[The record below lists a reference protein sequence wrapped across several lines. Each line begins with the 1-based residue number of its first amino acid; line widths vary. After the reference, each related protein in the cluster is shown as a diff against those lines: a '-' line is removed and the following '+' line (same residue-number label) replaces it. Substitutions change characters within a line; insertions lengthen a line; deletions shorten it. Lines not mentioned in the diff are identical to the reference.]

1 VLRGVAEVLQ
11 EALRL
16 HDVPGRYG
24 GEEFGLILPGCDL
37 DVAVG
42 IVDRLR
48 ELTPEGETSSAG
60 VAGWDGTET
69 ADALVARAD
78 RALYAAKHGGRDRT
92 VLADAAGDLLAA

>member
-1 VLRGVAEVLQ
+1 MRSIDILA
-11 EALRL
+11 
-16 HDVPGRYG
+16 RYG
-24 GEEFGLILPGCDL
+24 GEEFGLILPGCRP

-60 VAGWDGTET
+60 VAAWDGVET
-69 ADALVARAD
+69 ADALVARTD

-92 VLADAAGDLLAA
+92 VLAEADAEAGAGLLAA